1 MLGGESWA
9 SSKPTPDLTIGVIPD
24 RSRAGIVRRW
34 RHVRPSLTFDPPRSK
49 ARIGLAAAAG
59 LIALAGIL
67 GFVGLWEFSGFK
79 TIPGEPALGLL
90 VLAAAVLSLF
100 TAGMSIAWALT
111 RRRFVET
118 KAFGAGLAAIG
129 VVLAIWLTT
138 AN

>member
-1 MLGGESWA
+1 MFDRLSP
-9 SSKPTPDLTIGVIPD
+9 SS
-24 RSRAGIVRRW
+24 RRA
-34 RHVRPSLTFDPPRSK
+34 
-49 ARIGLAAAAG
+49 ARIVLGLAASAG

-67 GFVGLWEFSGFK
+67 GFIGLWEFVGFK

-100 TAGMSIAWALT
+100 TAGMSFAWAVTQRHFL
-111 RRRFVET
+111 ET

-129 VVLAIWLTT
+129 VALVIWFTS